1 MPSGGSFLDRET
13 YLYRLG
19 TVDSAAEVESGYSR
33 VRRSLHSAYDT
44 WRRELSAHSD
54 TVGTH
59 GGVYLGTFFCMN
71 GACPGRTRITDRG
84 RSLSSAM
91 IRPATAS
98 R

>member
-1 MPSGGSFLDRET
+1 MGRPGLST
-13 YLYRLG
+13 RLSVG
-19 TVDSAAEVESGYSR
+19 WYSTAR
-33 VRRSLHSAYDT
+33 WLANHISVRRSLHSAYDT